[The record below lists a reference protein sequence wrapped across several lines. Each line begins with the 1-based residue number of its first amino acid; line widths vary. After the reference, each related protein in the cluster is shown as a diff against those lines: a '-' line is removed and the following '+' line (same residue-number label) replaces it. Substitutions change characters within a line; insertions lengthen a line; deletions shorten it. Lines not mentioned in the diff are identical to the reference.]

1 MINLSFYGL
10 INRFY
15 LRGIYMDNKKFNI
28 LVCDDEKS
36 IVDAIEIYLKQEDY
50 NILKAYDGEE
60 ALKVLENNEIHLV
73 IMDIMMPKMDGLKAV
88 VRIRETLNIPIIMV
102 SAKSE
107 DTDKIIGLNFGA
119 DDYITKPYNPTIL
132 LLRINA
138 VFKRLGAK
146 SDNTTTYRGMEILP
160 HKGVI
165 KYKDD
170 EITLTKN
177 EMTIFMYLLSHRE
190 HIVSRDELMTE
201 LWNNEEYL
209 NDNALTVNISRL
221 RGRFKDIGM
230 EDVIETRKGQ
240 GYILV

>member
-1 MINLSFYGL
+1 MNRIL
-10 INRFY
+10 I
-15 LRGIYMDNKKFNI
+15 
-28 LVCDDEKS
+28 VEDDKDISRE
-36 IVDAIEIYLKQEDY
+36 LKE
-50 NILKAYDGEE
+50 L
-60 ALKVLENNEIHLV
+60 LENSGYE
-73 IMDIMMPKMDGLKAV
+73 AV
-88 VRIRETLNIPIIMV
+88 VLTDLKNACDSIIAAEPDLVLLDINIPYT
-102 SAKSE
+102 SRDSE
-107 DTDKIIGLNFGA
+107 ADEVLSMSYGA

-138 VFKRLGAK
+138 VFKRIGAK
-146 SDNTTTYRGMEILP
+146 SDNTTAYRGMEILP

-221 RGRFKDIGM
+221 RGRFKDIGL

>member
-1 MINLSFYGL
+1 MTEIKFTVL
-10 INRFY
+10 IVE
-15 LRGIYMDNKKFNI
+15 DEENI
-28 LVCDDEKS
+28 GNFIS
-36 IVDAIEIYLKQEDY
+36 T
-50 NILKAYDGEE
+50 ILKTNGYKPIIATTGTQAIQCAESYCP
-60 ALKVLENNEIHLV
+60 
-73 IMDIMMPKMDGLKAV
+73 DIILLDLGLPDMDGIDVISEIRKWAV
-88 VRIRETLNIPIIMV
+88 TPIIV
-102 SAKSE
+102 ISARNSE
-107 DTDKIIGLNFGA
+107 SEKVKALDAGA

>member
-1 MINLSFYGL
+1 MKKIL
-10 INRFY
+10 IVEDDVSIRNELQKLLVNSGY
-15 LRGIYMDNKKFNI
+15 ETIVMDNFENQIEFI
-28 LVCDDEKS
+28 LESKAD
-36 IVDAIEIYLKQEDY
+36 L
-50 NILKAYDGEE
+50 IL
-60 ALKVLENNEIHLV
+60 L
-73 IMDIMMPKMDGLKAV
+73 DI
-88 VRIRETLNIPIIMV
+88 NIPILNGEMVLKELRKKSDVPVIMV
-102 SAKSE
+102 TSRDSE
-107 DTDKIIGLNFGA
+107 ADEVLSMSYGA

-138 VFKRLGAK
+138 VFKRIGAK
-146 SDNTTTYRGMEILP
+146 SDNTTAYRGMEILP

-221 RGRFKDIGM
+221 RGRFKDIGL

>member
-1 MINLSFYGL
+1 MS
-10 INRFY
+10 R
-15 LRGIYMDNKKFNI
+15 I
-28 LVCDDEKS
+28 LVVEDDEVLRNELIELLRNEGYEAEYISTFSDTAGQIIKS
-36 IVDAIEIYLKQEDY
+36 KPDL
-50 NILKAYDGEE
+50 
-60 ALKVLENNEIHLV
+60 VLL
-73 IMDIMMPKMDGLKAV
+73 DI
-88 VRIRETLNIPIIMV
+88 NIPELNGELVLRKLRKEADIPVILV
-102 SAKSE
+102 TSRTSE
-107 DTDKIIGLNFGA
+107 SDEVLSMSYGA

-221 RGRFKDIGM
+221 RGRFKDIGL

-240 GYILV
+240 RYILV

>member
-1 MINLSFYGL
+1 MESTSSASESL
-10 INRFY
+10 
-15 LRGIYMDNKKFNI
+15 
-28 LVCDDEKS
+28 LVTIITGTSDLLLNCCKS
-36 IVDAIEIYLKQEDY
+36 ISPFIYG
-50 NILKAYDGEE
+50 ILISSSTRSG
-60 ALKVLENNEIHLV
+60 
-73 IMDIMMPKMDGLKAV
+73 
-88 VRIRETLNIPIIMV
+88 
-102 SAKSE
+102 SA
-107 DTDKIIGLNFGA
+107 A
-119 DDYITKPYNPTIL
+119 IL

-165 KYKDD
+165 KYKDE

-221 RGRFKDIGM
+221 RGRFKDIGL

>member
-1 MINLSFYGL
+1 M
-10 INRFY
+10 
-15 LRGIYMDNKKFNI
+15 
-28 LVCDDEKS
+28 C
-36 IVDAIEIYLKQEDY
+36 
-50 NILKAYDGEE
+50 
-60 ALKVLENNEIHLV
+60 
-73 IMDIMMPKMDGLKAV
+73 
-88 VRIRETLNIPIIMV
+88 IR
-102 SAKSE
+102 
-107 DTDKIIGLNFGA
+107 D
-119 DDYITKPYNPTIL
+119 
-132 LLRINA
+132 R
-138 VFKRLGAK
+138 FKRLGAK

-165 KYKDD
+165 KYKDE

-221 RGRFKDIGM
+221 RGRFKDIGL

>member
-1 MINLSFYGL
+1 MNRIL
-10 INRFY
+10 I
-15 LRGIYMDNKKFNI
+15 
-28 LVCDDEKS
+28 VEDDKDISRE
-36 IVDAIEIYLKQEDY
+36 LKE
-50 NILKAYDGEE
+50 L
-60 ALKVLENNEIHLV
+60 LENSGYE
-73 IMDIMMPKMDGLKAV
+73 AV
-88 VRIRETLNIPIIMV
+88 VLTDFKNACDSIIAAEPDEVLSM
-102 SAKSE
+102 SY
-107 DTDKIIGLNFGA
+107 GA

-138 VFKRLGAK
+138 VFKRIGAK
-146 SDNTTTYRGMEILP
+146 SDNTTAYRGMEILP

-221 RGRFKDIGM
+221 RGRFKDIGL

>member
-1 MINLSFYGL
+1 MS
-10 INRFY
+10 R
-15 LRGIYMDNKKFNI
+15 I
-28 LVCDDEKS
+28 LVVEDDEVLRNELIELLRNEGYEAEYISTFSDTAGQIIKS
-36 IVDAIEIYLKQEDY
+36 KPDLVLLDI
-50 NILKAYDGEE
+50 NIPELNGE
-60 ALKVLENNEIHLV
+60 LVLRKLRKETDIPV
-73 IMDIMMPKMDGLKAV
+73 IMV
-88 VRIRETLNIPIIMV
+88 TSRT
-102 SAKSE
+102 SE
-107 DTDKIIGLNFGA
+107 SDEVLSMSYGA

>member
-1 MINLSFYGL
+1 MS
-10 INRFY
+10 R
-15 LRGIYMDNKKFNI
+15 I
-28 LVCDDEKS
+28 LVVEDDEVLRNELIELLRNEGYEAEYISTFSDTAGQIIKS
-36 IVDAIEIYLKQEDY
+36 KPDLVLLDI
-50 NILKAYDGEE
+50 NIPELNGELVLRKLRKE
-60 ALKVLENNEIHLV
+60 ADIPV
-73 IMDIMMPKMDGLKAV
+73 IMV
-88 VRIRETLNIPIIMV
+88 TSRT
-102 SAKSE
+102 SE
-107 DTDKIIGLNFGA
+107 SDEVLSMSYGA